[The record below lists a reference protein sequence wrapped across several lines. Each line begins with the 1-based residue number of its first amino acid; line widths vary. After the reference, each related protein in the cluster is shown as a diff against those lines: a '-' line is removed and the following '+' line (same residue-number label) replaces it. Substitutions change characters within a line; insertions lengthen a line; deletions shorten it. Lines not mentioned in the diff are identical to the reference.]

1 MPRGYSGGSGGG
13 SVSVSGVNWSAV
25 AAALRDVP
33 KEIRTEFNRRTREIG
48 KPIMSAMREAVQGTS
63 ASVSSSGGSQYRR
76 LAWSAGHRSSGPMT
90 FRAAR
95 RFSGLSAGGGGGLR
109 ASVGRT
115 LQLTR
120 RASGELIGIRIDSNS
135 GRMPPGER
143 SLPGYMDEGTWRHPV
158 MGNRHAWVTQTVSP
172 TGWFTTT
179 ARQSLPKVRPEAEA
193 AIQEALD
200 KIGAHIDAAG

>member
-1 MPRGYSGGSGGG
+1 MPRGYSGGG

-25 AAALRDVP
+25 AAALQDGP

-95 RFSGLSAGGGGGLR
+95 RFSGLSAGGGEVARQRGAHVATDAPR
-109 ASVGRT
+109 
-115 LQLTR
+115 QW
-120 RASGELIGIRIDSNS
+120 
-135 GRMPPGER
+135 
-143 SLPGYMDEGTWRHPV
+143 GTDRHPH
-158 MGNRHAWVTQTVSP
+158 RLQ
-172 TGWFTTT
+172 
-179 ARQSLPKVRPEAEA
+179 
-193 AIQEALD
+193 
-200 KIGAHIDAAG
+200 